1 VNAATNARPDRHSGA
16 PEAVVGGRRPR
27 WTLARPT
34 AICRQGHGTVFAGRG
49 AADRAAAPDSANPPW
64 PSTARRRTVGDDA
77 EIWCDMSAGLGAFI
91 RQRRSSLGLTQES
104 VADQAGIGR
113 SHLSQIESGKIGL
126 PNATIRRRLA
136 KTLRVR
142 HIDLLVAAGEI
153 SEDEVRSG
161 AAPQPSELDE
171 IADRLSLD
179 AREALLAVARQLAR
193 IHQRANGQ
201 ASTRKLGSKIE

>member
-1 VNAATNARPDRHSGA
+1 MNAATHARPDLNPGA
-16 PEAVVGGRRPR
+16 HGGRIVERRPAG
-27 WTLARPT
+27 TLAHAAPR
-34 AICRQGHGTVFAGRG
+34 IGRGHGTILAGSV
-49 AADRAAAPDSANPPW
+49 AADRDGLPGNA
-64 PSTARRRTVGDDA
+64 TASLPATAGRRSVGGDA
-77 EIWCDMSAGLGAFI
+77 EAWGDMSAGLGPFI
-91 RQRRSSLGLTQES
+91 RQRRASLGLTQER

-153 SEDEVRSG
+153 SEDEVRTG

-171 IADRLSLD
+171 LADRLSLD

-193 IHQRANGQ
+193 SHQRANGQ
-201 ASTRKLGSKIE
+201 AATRRLGSKIE

>member
-1 VNAATNARPDRHSGA
+1 MG
-16 PEAVVGGRRPR
+16 
-27 WTLARPT
+27 
-34 AICRQGHGTVFAGRG
+34 
-49 AADRAAAPDSANPPW
+49 
-64 PSTARRRTVGDDA
+64 
-77 EIWCDMSAGLGAFI
+77 AGLGVFI
-91 RQRRSSLGLTQES
+91 RQRRAFLGLTQES

-142 HIDLLVAAGEI
+142 HVDLLVAAGEV

-161 AAPQPSELDE
+161 GAPQPSELDE

-193 IHQRANGQ
+193 GHQRANGQ
-201 ASTRKLGSKIE
+201 AVRRRLGSTIE

>member
-1 VNAATNARPDRHSGA
+1 MA
-16 PEAVVGGRRPR
+16 
-27 WTLARPT
+27 
-34 AICRQGHGTVFAGRG
+34 
-49 AADRAAAPDSANPPW
+49 
-64 PSTARRRTVGDDA
+64 
-77 EIWCDMSAGLGAFI
+77 AGLGAFI
-91 RQRRSSLGLTQES
+91 RQRRAALGLTQER

-142 HIDLLVAAGEI
+142 HVDLLVAAGEI
-153 SEDEVRSG
+153 AEDEVRSG
-161 AAPQPSELDE
+161 SAPQPSELEE

-201 ASTRKLGSKIE
+201 ATTPRLGSKID